1 MHFAFGWCFWDLPAL
16 IVLVAIVVIFVVHSK
31 KMKDRENKF
40 SEELAKAD
48 ADKLNIDTAAKG

>member
-16 IVLVAIVVIFVVHSK
+16 IVLVAIVVIFAVHSK
-31 KMKDRENKF
+31 KMKDREKEF

-48 ADKLNIDTAAKG
+48 ADKVEIDTKGKA

>member
-16 IVLVAIVVIFVVHSK
+16 IVLVAIVVIFVVHTK
-31 KMKDRENKF
+31 KMKDREKEF

-48 ADKLNIDTAAKG
+48 ADKVEIDTKGKA